1 MARKTSKSRRSAA
14 VTTIPTKGQL
24 QPWNPLMFLNP
35 LGTFPGFSFGVLRTS
50 YAGKANSASAF
61 IKAKL
66 HPVSMPATGAA
77 WAPTAHR
84 WEVLLPPDGGD
95 DLLDPRRLIEL
106 YEATA
111 LPWRQ
116 GLLTT
121 VKLTFGEADRLHVSY
136 EKGRAWLRSL
146 VRSRGLPG
154 LIIQHCPHEAGL
166 EYGRHHLHVLIIPRR
181 LDLAGFSA
189 CDDELTSDAGQRLLY
204 DSWASADE

>member
-1 MARKTSKSRRSAA
+1 MGRKTAKCRPSAA
-14 VTTIPTKGQL
+14 VAPKATKTEL
-24 QPWNPLMFLNP
+24 QPWNPVMFLNP
-35 LGTFPGFSFGVLRTS
+35 LGALPGFSFGVLRTS
-50 YAGKANSASAF
+50 YAGRTNSASEF
-61 IKAKL
+61 VKAKL
-66 HPVSMPATGAA
+66 HPVSLPAAGAV

-84 WEVLLPPDGGD
+84 WEVLLPRDGGD

-106 YEATA
+106 FEATA
-111 LPWRQ
+111 LPWRH

-121 VKLTFGEADRLHVSY
+121 VKLTFGEGERLHVTY
-136 EKGRAWLRSL
+136 EKGRAWLRAL

-166 EYGRHHLHVLIIPRR
+166 EYRRHHLHILIIPRR

-204 DSWASADE
+204 GSWASFEG

>member
-1 MARKTSKSRRSAA
+1 MARRASKSRRPAVGAA
-14 VTTIPTKGQL
+14 VRAKAGL

-35 LGTFPGFSFGVLRTS
+35 LGKYRGFSFGVLRTS
-50 YAGKANSASAF
+50 YAGKANSASEF
-61 IKAKL
+61 VKAKL
-66 HPVSMPATGAA
+66 HPVSPPASSAA

-84 WEVLLPPDGGD
+84 WEVLLPAAGGD
-95 DLLDPRRLIEL
+95 ELLDPRRLIDL

-136 EKGRAWLRSL
+136 ERGRAWLSSL

-154 LIIQHCPHEAGL
+154 LIIQHCPHAAGL
-166 EYGRHHLHVLIIPRR
+166 DYRRHHLHIVIIPRR
-181 LDLAGFSA
+181 LDLAGFST
-189 CDDELTSDAGQRLLY
+189 CDDDLTSDAGQRVLY
-204 DSWASADE
+204 ASWAGFDR

>member
-1 MARKTSKSRRSAA
+1 MARNTSKSRRPAARAA
-14 VTTIPTKGQL
+14 VPAKTEL

-35 LGTFPGFSFGVLRTS
+35 LGTYPDFSFGVLRAS
-50 YAGKANSASAF
+50 YAGKENSASDF
-61 IKAKL
+61 VKAKL
-66 HPVSMPATGAA
+66 HPVSMPAPGAA

-84 WEVLLPPDGGD
+84 WEVLLPRDGGD
-95 DLLDPRRLIEL
+95 DLVEPRRLIEL
-106 YEATA
+106 FEATA

-121 VKLTFGEADRLHVSY
+121 AKLTFGDRDRLHVSY
-136 EKGRAWLRSL
+136 ERGRAWLRSL

-166 EYGRHHLHVLIIPRR
+166 DYARHHLHVLIIPRR

-189 CDDELTSDAGQRLLY
+189 CDDELTSDAGQRVLY
-204 DSWASADE
+204 DSWAKLEG

>member
-1 MARKTSKSRRSAA
+1 MSRKTAKCRRPAPVTRRAA
-14 VTTIPTKGQL
+14 KTEL
-24 QPWNPLMFLNP
+24 QPWNPIMYLNP
-35 LGTFPGFSFGVLRTS
+35 LGSVSGFSFGVLRTS

-61 IKAKL
+61 VKAKL
-66 HPVSMPATGAA
+66 HPVSLPAAAAA

-106 YEATA
+106 FEATA

-121 VKLTFGEADRLHVSY
+121 VKLNFGEADRLHAAY

-146 VRSRGLPG
+146 VRSRGLPAI
-154 LIIQHCPHEAGL
+154 IIQHCPHEAGL
-166 EYGRHHLHVLIIPRR
+166 EYRRHHLHILIVPRS
-181 LDLAGFSA
+181 LGIAGFGA
-189 CDDELTSDAGQRLLY
+189 CDDELTSDAGQRVLY
-204 DSWASADE
+204 SSWSSFEE